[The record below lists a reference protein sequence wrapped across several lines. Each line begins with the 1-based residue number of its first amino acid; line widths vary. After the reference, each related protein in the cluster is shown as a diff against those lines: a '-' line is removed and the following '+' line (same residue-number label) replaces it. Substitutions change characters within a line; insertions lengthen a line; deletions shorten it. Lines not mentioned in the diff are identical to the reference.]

1 MNGSLSGSLHGPLDE
16 PFPWVAGFGIFPG
29 QAAWVAL
36 APNADFFPLTHGRW
50 AVVKSQSAPQALR
63 LGFALDSAMLWW
75 VTTGLVALVIAVL
88 VLLRHFRSHLL
99 RSRVSYDLLPTTTF
113 DPSLDAVRAFGHQLG
128 RARPVHGWLPS
139 SLSAVRVRFRTDDQ
153 GKLIMGIEGRESIT
167 GVLNRTPYSHVEL
180 LRRVEQADGGE
191 PAPVASGGEFSS
203 TRDGEGEVASPA
215 GGGDFAPTTT
225 TGGELALCDDT
236 PEVTP

>member
-1 MNGSLSGSLHGPLDE
+1 MNGSLSGSLNRPVGG
-16 PFPWVAGFGIFPG
+16 PFPSAADVGIFPG
-29 QAAWVAL
+29 QAAWVTLAL
-36 APNADFFPLTHGRW
+36 NADFFPLTRGPW

-63 LGFALDSAMLWW
+63 LGFVLDSAMLWW

-128 RARPVHGWLPS
+128 RARPVRGWLPS
-139 SLSAVRVRFRTDDQ
+139 SLTAVRVRFRTDDQ

-180 LRRVEQADGGE
+180 RRRVEHDGGGL
-191 PAPVASGGEFSS
+191 APIASGGEVSS
-203 TRDGEGEVASPA
+203 TQDGEGEVASPT
-215 GGGDFAPTTT
+215 GGGDSAPMTTV
-225 TGGELALCDDT
+225 GGELALRGGT